1 MAGLSPVRIVLEVCM
16 TTVSPV
22 GELATSLRQRVWG
35 PDQSEVVG
43 DSRLEAL
50 RKAKYPSV
58 RAALTGR
65 AW

>member
-1 MAGLSPVRIVLEVCM
+1 M

-58 RAALTGR
+58 RAGLTGR
-65 AW
+65 A